1 MPRRIDPRYFNN
13 FIDANVLNRLGDGH
27 DDAVDE
33 MLSLYE
39 RSEITLLLPHSVKA
53 EIEHP
58 RTPPEVKARAMGIIF
73 TEPVT
78 LTPNEVELH
87 RRVRDL
93 VRGNARPGRHDR
105 DAYHVVEANKYG
117 GGHFVTR
124 DGRLLEKGPEISTL
138 LGTIEVVSPTDFVR
152 LYHDFAAS
160 GR

>member
-1 MPRRIDPRYFNN
+1 MAKRIDPRYFNN
-13 FIDANVLNRLGDGH
+13 FIDANVLDRMGDGH

-87 RRVRDL
+87 RRMRDL
-93 VRGNARPGRHDR
+93 VRGNARPGKHDR
-105 DAYHVVEANKYG
+105 DAYHVVEAAKYG
-117 GGHFVTR
+117 GYFVN
-124 DGRLLEKGPEISTL
+124 LFQSLP
-138 LGTIEVVSPTDFVR
+138 
-152 LYHDFAAS
+152 
-160 GR
+160 